1 MLDVAELANTVLSR
15 YWPLLT
21 RTTFSNRSLFDFAS
35 SPYVAA
41 PGEDG
46 PEENIPRG
54 LLPIE
59 PPEGG
64 LSDIMFIETSTTHA
78 PSAMTEFGVPGAT
91 GSDVISSA
99 VPGAINAW
107 IPVGVTGFSLDAV
120 KNAGSEID
128 LINHVGNC
136 FISAFKRLGD
146 FINGVIC
153 GTTVNSI
160 SGAQDATTQYAA
172 LNPAVLTQ
180 WAAHENTTG
189 GLLTEAILEDVWG
202 EVTGGNRR
210 ARPQDLVWG
219 MESHQIR
226 RYRAI
231 GRMISGNAGVQKV
244 FLANGGQLDLGYS
257 GIEYNGRPIL
267 DIPDMPTTEVW
278 LMNTAQIRIKEIRS
292 LQVAVKPYAGD
303 GELFYASWRGR
314 LMYPNKQQS
323 GKASGLT
330 A

>member
-1 MLDVAELANTVLSR
+1 MLDIADLASTVLSR

-21 RTTFSNRSLFDFAS
+21 RTTFSNRSLFDFTS
-35 SPYVAA
+35 SPYAA
-41 PGEDG
+41 AAGEDG
-46 PEENIPRG
+46 PEEGIPRG

-91 GSDVISSA
+91 GADVISNA

-107 IPVGVTGFSLDAV
+107 IPVGITGFSLDAV
-120 KNAGSEID
+120 RNAGSDID
-128 LINHVGNC
+128 LINSVGNH
-136 FISAFKRLGD
+136 FVSAFKRLGD
-146 FINGVIC
+146 FINGVLC
-153 GTTVNSI
+153 GTTVNSL
-160 SGAQDATTQYAA
+160 SGAMDATTQYAG

-180 WAAHENTTG
+180 WAAYENTTG
-189 GLLTEAILEDVWG
+189 GLLTEAIMEDVWG

-210 ARPQDLVWG
+210 AEKQDLAWG
-219 MESHQIR
+219 METHQLK

-244 FLANGGQLDLGYS
+244 VLANGGMLDLGYS
-257 GIEYNGRPIL
+257 GQEYNQRPIL

-278 LMNTAQIRIKEIRS
+278 LMNTRQILIKEIRS
-292 LQVAVKPYAGD
+292 LQVVVKPYAGD

-314 LMYPNKQQS
+314 LMYPNKHQS
-323 GKASGLT
+323 GKASALT

>member
-1 MLDVAELANTVLSR
+1 MLDIAELASTVLSR

-21 RTTFSNRSLFDFAS
+21 RTTFSNRSLFDFSS
-35 SPYVAA
+35 SPYAA
-41 PGEDG
+41 AAGEDG

-54 LLPIE
+54 LLPID

-64 LSDIMFIETSTTHA
+64 LSDFMFIETSTTHA
-78 PSAMTEFGVPGAT
+78 ASTLTEFGVPGAT
-91 GSDVISSA
+91 GHDTISNA
-99 VPGAINAW
+99 QPGTISAW

-120 KNAGSEID
+120 RNAGRDVD
-128 LINHVGNC
+128 LIDHVAQH

-146 FINGVIC
+146 FINNVLC
-153 GTTVNSI
+153 GTGVNSI
-160 SGAQDATTQYAA
+160 SGAQDGTVLYAG

-189 GLLTEAILEDVWG
+189 GLLTEAIMEDVWT

-219 MESHQIR
+219 METHQIR
-226 RYRAI
+226 RYRAM
-231 GRMISGNAGVQKV
+231 GRMISPNAAVQKV
-244 FLANGGQLDLGYS
+244 FLANGGTLDLGYS
-257 GIEYNGRPIL
+257 GLAYNERPIL

-278 LMNTAQIRIKEIRS
+278 LMNTSQIRIKEVRS

-303 GELFYASWRGR
+303 GELFYASWRGK
-314 LMYPNKQQS
+314 LMYPNKHQS